1 MHVHQPKRVGNVFLA
16 LGALGLLLL
25 ASCHRDRD
33 SNAPKPKELRTIR
46 LEQALPES
54 PDRALLPASQLN
66 HAGLIGKIAEL
77 AANPNVSGLL
87 VQLSELGGSWG
98 RTGDLRDA
106 LNDFRKAGKPVH
118 CHVETTD
125 SLGYALL
132 ASSCDH
138 ISMTPSGLL
147 NLVGVSIDAVYAKK
161 LLANLGL
168 SADMIQAGRFK
179 GAADPFTR
187 DDMPPEVRQT
197 LGAVVDDLQ
206 ASLVE
211 AVATG
216 RTITPAR
223 VQALI
228 DRGPFTAE
236 DARAEGLLDDVFFD
250 DAARATAKAAAKAD
264 KVVPE
269 IPTKEQG
276 PSSLLEWLSALWRQ
290 RGEEEISGPRLGLLY
305 LDGTILRGSP
315 SSIRSGHAEAFV
327 RAARE
332 FADQRDIR
340 AIVLRI
346 DSPGGSALASDLMW
360 HAVRRAAKRK
370 PVIVSIG
377 DVCASGG
384 YYVASAGT
392 EIMAQDDSLIGSIGV
407 VGGKVVVQD
416 LAQRVG
422 VTVVE
427 LARGKHAGWASPV
440 RTWSSGE
447 RAAIERSLRS
457 TYDRFISRIAE
468 GRGLEPAQIEPYAE
482 GRIMTSRRAR
492 EGKLVDRAGGLRA
505 AIARARERGKLP
517 GSAPLQVWPSRPTLM
532 ETLEELTEGGGQG
545 SESRLGRAAIAALS
559 ETLPRHAMPGV
570 LETLLAGEG
579 AEATV
584 MPFVLSLH

>member
-1 MHVHQPKRVGNVFLA
+1 MHAHQPKRVCKVLPA

-33 SNAPKPKELRTIR
+33 SSVPKPKELRTIR
-46 LEQALPES
+46 LEHPLPES
-54 PDRALLPASQLN
+54 PDRALLPANQLN

-77 AANPNVSGLL
+77 AADPNVSGLL
-87 VQLSELGGSWG
+87 VQVSEFGGSWG

-106 LNDFRKAGKPVH
+106 LNDFRKGGKPVH

-132 ASSCDH
+132 ASSCDR

-179 GAADPFTR
+179 GAADPLTR
-187 DDMPPEVRQT
+187 DDMPPEVRET
-197 LGAVVDDLQ
+197 LGAVVSDLQ

-216 RTITPAR
+216 RRITPAR

-236 DARAEGLLDDVFFD
+236 DARTEGLLDDVFFD

-269 IPTKEQG
+269 IPIKEHE

-290 RGEEEISGPRLGLLY
+290 RGEEDISGPRLGLLY

-332 FADQRDIR
+332 FADQSDIR

-346 DSPGGSALASDLMW
+346 NSPGGSALASDLMW

-392 EIMAQDDSLIGSIGV
+392 EIMAQDNSLIGSIGV
-407 VGGKVVVQD
+407 VGGKLVMQD
-416 LAQRVG
+416 LAQRAG

-440 RTWSSGE
+440 RTWSPGE
-447 RAAIERSLRS
+447 RSAIERSLQS
-457 TYDRFISRIAE
+457 TYDRFISRISE
-468 GRGLEPAQIEPYAE
+468 GRGLPAAQIEPYAE

-517 GSAPLQVWPSRPTLM
+517 STAPTQIWPAKPTLM

-545 SESRLGRAAIAALS
+545 SESRLGRAAMDTLF
-559 ETLPRHAMPGV
+559 ETLSLQATPGIV
-570 LETLLAGEG
+570 ETLLSGEG
-579 AEATV
+579 AAATV
-584 MPFVLSLH
+584 LPYVLSLQ

>member
-1 MHVHQPKRVGNVFLA
+1 MHVHTPKRVGNVLS
-16 LGALGLLLL
+16 ALGLLLL
-25 ASCHRDRD
+25 ASCHQDRD
-33 SNAPKPKELRTIR
+33 SSVPKPRELRTIR
-46 LEQALPES
+46 LEQAPPES
-54 PDRALLPASQLN
+54 PDRALLPANQLN
-66 HAGLIGKIAEL
+66 HAGLIGRIAEL
-77 AANPNVSGLL
+77 ATNPDVGGLL
-87 VQLSELGGSWG
+87 VQVSELGGSWG

-106 LNDFRKAGKPVH
+106 LSDFRKRGKPVH

-125 SLGYALL
+125 NLGYALL

-147 NLVGVSIDAVYAKK
+147 NLVGVSIDAVYARK
-161 LLANLGL
+161 LLGNLGL

-179 GAADPFTR
+179 GAADPLTR

-206 ASLVE
+206 ASLVD

-216 RTITPAR
+216 RKITPAR

-236 DARAEGLLDDVFFD
+236 DARAEGLLDSVFFD
-250 DAARATAKAAAKAD
+250 DAARATAKAAAKAE
-264 KVVPE
+264 KVVEEVPAKTHE
-269 IPTKEQG
+269 
-276 PSSLLEWLSALWRQ
+276 PSGLLEWLSALWRQ
-290 RGEEEISGPRLGLLY
+290 RGEDAPSGPRLGMLY

-315 SSIRSGHAEAFV
+315 ASIRSGHAEAFV

-332 FADQRDIR
+332 FADQPDIR

-346 DSPGGSALASDLMW
+346 NSPGGSALASDLMW

-384 YYVASAGT
+384 YYVASAAT

-407 VGGKVVVQD
+407 VGGKVVMQD
-416 LAQRVG
+416 LAQRAG
-422 VTVVE
+422 LTVVA
-427 LARGKHAGWASPV
+427 LTRGKHAGWASPV
-440 RTWSSGE
+440 RTWSPTE
-447 RAAIERSLRS
+447 RSALERSLES
-457 TYDRFISRIAE
+457 TYDRFISRISE
-468 GRGLEPAQIEPYAE
+468 GRGLKAAQIEPYAE

-492 EGKLVDRAGGLRA
+492 EGKLVDRAGGLQA

-517 GSAPLQVWPSRPTLM
+517 NTAPTQIWPAKPTFL
-532 ETLEELTEGGGQG
+532 ETLEEFTAG
-545 SESRLGRAAIAALS
+545 SEASGEARLGSAAVALI
-559 ETLPRHAMPGV
+559 EQTAHATPGI
-570 LETLLAGEG
+570 LETLLAGE
-579 AEATV
+579 AMEATV
-584 MPFVLSLH
+584 LPYVLSLR